1 MVGIVARYSEHNVS
15 DSMANF
21 KCPWSNANIAV
32 EFIHLGIC
40 TMADLPS
47 PLGRNQTWDTEEKK
61 QTVHAKINKGKR
73 FVPLVVRSW
82 NPGPVSLWVQITFQR
97 VWVATSWLDQ
107 VPREGNHRVF
117 LQLVQ
122 IHWSTPQYSSTAYY
136 VFANRPLGWFNHV
149 NSGGFPTYGIP
160 SCPYMFLY
168 LPIFSPYVSHKS
180 CGSLD
185 FLKAC
190 PIFFGPTGLST
201 APGEVLITR
210 VVSVEVPNHGYCG
223 CCGCWSYWTIWTICW
238 L

>member
-1 MVGIVARYSEHNVS
+1 MLNHIYIRTHCHMWIHMVGIVARYSEHNVS

-47 PLGRNQTWDTEEKK
+47 SVGRNQTWDTEEKK

-107 VPREGNHRVF
+107 VPLVSTELDGKCTVETLEAPQREGNH
-117 LQLVQ
+117 
-122 IHWSTPQYSSTAYY
+122 
-136 VFANRPLGWFNHV
+136 PLKH
-149 NSGGFPTYGIP
+149 T
-160 SCPYMFLY
+160 
-168 LPIFSPYVSHKS
+168 
-180 CGSLD
+180 
-185 FLKAC
+185 
-190 PIFFGPTGLST
+190 
-201 APGEVLITR
+201 
-210 VVSVEVPNHGYCG
+210 
-223 CCGCWSYWTIWTICW
+223 TIQ
-238 L
+238 